1 MIDEG
6 IRENAEA
13 IRAMGGDRPEFG
25 MDGPDPVLGPGWG
38 GTISK
43 WKQSPELHDAE
54 LAKYKKMK
62 RADALLPS
70 RINYSARAK
79 ALKASALDAWDRN
92 YLLKRCTER
101 ATGNGGAGG
110 GAAAGAA
117 GAAGGAE
124 GGAEGGV
131 SSVLSRAEMKMVL
144 LEDMRDLGKSVGV
157 RRSKREERS
166 RRGKRQR

>member
-1 MIDEG
+1 
-6 IRENAEA
+6 
-13 IRAMGGDRPEFG
+13 

-101 ATGNGGAGG
+101 ATANGE
-110 GAAAGAA
+110 
-117 GAAGGAE
+117 AAGGA
-124 GGAEGGV
+124 AEGV

-144 LEDMRDLGKSVGV
+144 LDDMRDLGKSVGV

-166 RRGKRQR
+166 RRAKRQR